1 MGDSPPAST
10 PSPPPV
16 AATRWLGIGELG
28 RLLRAGDVSAT
39 DLARAALERLDT
51 TGRRLNAVAT
61 LTADLALD
69 QAARADGELRAG
81 TDRGPLH
88 GIPWGAK
95 DLLATR
101 GIPTTWGAAPF
112 RDQVPAEDAAVVERM
127 AAAGAV
133 LIGKLAM
140 VELAGGFNYDQPD
153 AAWTGP
159 GRNAWDPETW
169 AGGSSSGSGSA
180 VGCGAVPVAIGSET
194 WGSIHTPAALNG
206 ITGFRP
212 TYGRVSR
219 RGAMA
224 LSWTMDKVGPMARS
238 AGDAWLT
245 LRAIAG
251 PDPGDRTS
259 ADRSLPDLP
268 TGHGFRL
275 AVPRGVT
282 DGLDTTLTAAFER
295 ALDVLRPLAASIEEI
310 DLPDLPWAETAA
322 LIIAAEGAS
331 AFQDQI
337 EDGTTRR
344 LSAPEDRYGLYHALT
359 MPASDYIRA
368 LRVRGL
374 GMTRLAAVMRDI
386 DAVVA
391 PTLPVEAP
399 PIDASFRVAFAETG
413 GIGLG
418 APGNLCGLPSIT
430 VPMGSG
436 PRGLP
441 VGIEF
446 LGNPWSEPT
455 LAALAIAFQ
464 SATDWHL
471 HHPPDRAPTGAT

>member
-1 MGDSPPAST
+1 MSDAPRAS
-10 PSPPPV
+10 S
-16 AATRWLGIGELG
+16 AAPDDQTRWLGLGELG
-28 RLLRAGDVSAT
+28 NLLRAGEVSAT
-39 DLARAALERLDT
+39 ELARTALGRLDT
-51 TGRRLNAVAT
+51 VGRDLNAVAT
-61 LTADLALD
+61 LTADLAME
-69 QAARADGELRAG
+69 QAARADHDLRTG

-112 RDQVPAEDAAVVERM
+112 RDQIPGEDAAVVETM

-133 LIGKLAM
+133 LVGKLAM

-159 GRNAWDPETW
+159 GRNAWDRETW

-206 ITGFRP
+206 ITGLRP

-224 LSWTMDKVGPMARS
+224 LSWTMDKLGPMARS
-238 AGDAWLT
+238 AEDAWLT

-251 PDPGDRTS
+251 PDAADPTSSDRP
-259 ADRSLPDLP
+259 LPDLP
-268 TGHGFRL
+268 AGTGFRL

-282 DGLDTTLTAAFER
+282 DGLDATMTAAFTR
-295 ALDVLRPLAASIEEI
+295 AIEALRPLVASIDEVA
-310 DLPDLPWAETAA
+310 LPDLPWAEAAA

-337 EDGTTRR
+337 EDGTTRG

-374 GMTRLAAVMRDI
+374 GMTRMAAAMRGI
-386 DAVVA
+386 DALVA
-391 PTLPVEAP
+391 PTLPAEAP
-399 PIDASFRVAFAETG
+399 PIDASFRTAFGGTG
-413 GIGLG
+413 GISLG
-418 APGNLCGLPSIT
+418 AAGNLCGLPSIT
-430 VPMGSG
+430 VPMGLG
-436 PRGLP
+436 ARGLP

-455 LAALAIAFQ
+455 LVAIAIAFQ
-464 SATDWHL
+464 SVTGWHL
-471 HHPPDRAPTGAT
+471 RRPPGMDPTEQR